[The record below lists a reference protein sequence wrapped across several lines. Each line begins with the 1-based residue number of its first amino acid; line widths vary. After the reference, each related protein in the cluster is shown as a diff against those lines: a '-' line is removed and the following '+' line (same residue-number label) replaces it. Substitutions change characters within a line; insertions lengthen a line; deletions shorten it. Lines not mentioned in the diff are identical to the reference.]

1 MTNTALLASLVAAT
15 QAGSFMWLVPDDYN
29 PLVTAG
35 LAEVNASVPG
45 APIEGQVAT
54 RATQAGVDAINN
66 PPQNTGFGAAPATT
80 GFGAAPQADGS
91 SAASAPVEKKTVF
104 TFVSD
109 FQPPASKPRGAPAGA
124 DEKYPFG
131 ELKAPTQRADGSL
144 DYNGAAIFV
153 QSTSHSKGDKKG
165 QLRTGEEMAFSLV
178 SACSAAN
185 RRYAEINGTKTGA
198 DGKQRKSYN
207 YTREF
212 KSAPGEQNGQPGA
225 YIYRAR

>member
-1 MTNTALLASLVAAT
+1 MNTKLLAELVKAT
-15 QAGSFMWLVPDDYN
+15 LAGSFRWMLPDEYN
-29 PLVTAG
+29 PLVAAG
-35 LAEVNASVPG
+35 LAEVNAAVPG
-45 APIEGQVAT
+45 APEDGQIAT

-80 GFGAAPQADGS
+80 GFGAAPQSDVS

-109 FQPPASKPRGAPAGA
+109 FQPPASKPRGA

-144 DYNGAAIFV
+144 DYTGAVIFV
-153 QSTSHSKGDKKG
+153 PSTSHSKGGKKG
-165 QLRTGEEMAFSLV
+165 HLRTGEEMAFSLV

-198 DGKQRKSYN
+198 DGKQRNSYN
-207 YTREF
+207 YAREF